1 MKLMHLIRRI
11 GRKIVLALALIY
23 FLLDLFFLSVVR
35 PIRQHIMA
43 WRWVRRMREW
53 VLTLNP
59 YVALS
64 LLLVPWLILEPLKP
78 LGFLLFKRHHHLS
91 GTLVIVFSELA
102 KLAIFDQLFDM
113 TKPKLLTLHWF
124 AELYG
129 TWQAALERLR
139 KLFAWESFRAW
150 RERVRQLWR
159 SFVGRLAVKR

>member
-1 MKLMHLIRRI
+1 MTRLVRRI
-11 GRKIVLALALIY
+11 ARKIVLVLALIY

-43 WRWVRRMREW
+43 WPWVRRMREW

-59 YVALS
+59 YVALC

-91 GTLVIVFSELA
+91 GTLVIVFGELG
-102 KLAIFDQLFDM
+102 KLVIFDQLFDM

-124 AELYG
+124 AQLYE
-129 TWQAALERLR
+129 TWQAALDRMR
-139 KLFAWESFRAW
+139 RLFAWQTFRAL
-150 RERVRQLWR
+150 RERMRQLWR
-159 SFVGRLAVKR
+159 SFVGRWAFRR